1 MKSGTAAKATITA
14 TSEIA
19 KILDLFCA
27 GGKPFISIGQQD
39 IQSGKIHLF
48 QRPEIFIHYAFW
60 RIWVN
65 FTGRINYETLS
76 YIKLLRPKDWAKN
89 LFLFIP
95 LFFAGQLFDWKVYP
109 DLFLGFLAF
118 CFIAS
123 SIYIINDYRDIEDDR
138 RHPVKSKRPLAS
150 GAVSKN
156 AAIVICIVLL
166 LAGFGIS
173 FFLGYK
179 FLLVIGIY
187 FLLNLG
193 YSFGL
198 KNIPILDIVIVAA
211 GFVLRVKGGA
221 VIAELPVS
229 EWLNIMIFLLALFMA
244 IGKRRDDVLLK
255 LSSGTDMRKAIKG
268 YNLEFLNVILALVCA
283 VIIVA
288 YFMYTMSPEVK
299 ERIANM
305 GDKTGIGNAYR
316 LYYTCLFVL
325 AGIMRYLQII
335 FVQAASGS
343 PTKILYK
350 DRFIQATIILWIASF
365 YLIIYMKDV
374 TIFK

>member
-1 MKSGTAAKATITA
+1 M
-14 TSEIA
+14 
-19 KILDLFCA
+19 
-27 GGKPFISIGQQD
+27 
-39 IQSGKIHLF
+39 
-48 QRPEIFIHYAFW
+48 
-60 RIWVN
+60 
-65 FTGRINYETLS
+65 S

-95 LFFAGQLFDWKVYP
+95 LFFSGELFHW
-109 DLFLGFLAF
+109 DLYQGLVLGFLAF
-118 CFIAS
+118 CFMAS

-138 RHPVKSKRPLAS
+138 KHPTKCKRPLAS
-150 GAVSKN
+150 GAVAKST
-156 AAIVICIVLL
+156 ALVICIGLVIAG
-166 LAGFGIS
+166 LA
-173 FFLGYK
+173 LGWYIGPK
-179 FLLVIGIY
+179 FLFVLGIY
-187 FLLNLG
+187 FALNLG

-198 KNIPILDIVIVAA
+198 KSVPILDIAIVAA
-211 GFVLRVKGGA
+211 GFVLRVKAGA
-221 VIAELPVS
+221 VIAKIGLS
-229 EWLNIMIFLLALFMA
+229 EWLNIMVFLLALFMA

-255 LSSGTDMRKAIKG
+255 LSSGTDMRKSVKG
-268 YNLEFLNVILALVCA
+268 YNLEYLNVVLALVCA
-283 VIIVA
+283 VIVVA
-288 YFMYTMSPEVK
+288 YFMYTMSPDVVQ
-299 ERIANM
+299 RM
-305 GDKTGIGNAYR
+305 GTYR